1 MPRPQKQ
8 ITVDQLSL
16 MFHLPIK
23 EVSEK
28 LGICA
33 SVIQKFCRLHGIKRW
48 PHRKIQSLDRKIDT
62 VRHEIQTTAPALP
75 YTKEELEQQMYH
87 LIQQRTSM
95 LRNLAVKEK
104 KQLNANTVNKNS
116 SHRYYHSNGSS
127 NGRNEN
133 TIMTMNYESRSW
145 KIQKAIKKWKQQKEQ
160 GQQQKQGFSIPGTTL
175 VTSTTKYLS
184 TLASTQMITVSE
196 NATISVHRPETGLI
210 TTSKSTEQKL
220 PSISELFPGVPF
232 KSPRTQ
238 LSRTYEIPSTQ
249 DRTSTVPRI
258 LEPTPTF
265 NL

>member
-48 PHRKIQSLDRKIDT
+48 PHRKIQSLDHKIDT
-62 VRHEIQTTAPALP
+62 VRHEIQTTAPVLP

-87 LIQQRTSM
+87 LIQQRASM
-95 LRNLAVKEK
+95 LRSLTVKEK
-104 KQLNANTVNKNS
+104 KQLNANVVNKNNN
-116 SHRYYHSNGSS
+116 HRYYHG
-127 NGRNEN
+127 NELSEN
-133 TIMTMNYESRSW
+133 AIVAMNYENRSW

-160 GQQQKQGFSIPGTTL
+160 NQGFSIPTTLGTT
-175 VTSTTKYLS
+175 TTKYLS
-184 TLASTQMITVSE
+184 TVASTQMMTVPDHV
-196 NATISVHRPETGLI
+196 ALSVHRQEMGVTA
-210 TTSKSTEQKL
+210 TSKFTEQKL

-232 KSPRTQ
+232 ISPRTQ
-238 LSRTYEIPSTQ
+238 LSRTYETSSTQ
-249 DRTSTVPRI
+249 DRTTVPRI

>member
-23 EVSEK
+23 EFSEK

-48 PHRKIQSLDRKIDT
+48 PHRKIQSLDHKIDT
-62 VRHEIQTTAPALP
+62 VRHEIQTTAPVLP

-87 LIQQRTSM
+87 LIQQRASM
-95 LRNLAVKEK
+95 LRSLTVKEK
-104 KQLNANTVNKNS
+104 KQFNANIVNKNNN
-116 SHRYYHSNGSS
+116 HRYYHG
-127 NGRNEN
+127 NELN
-133 TIMTMNYESRSW
+133 EDTIMSINYENKSW
-145 KIQKAIKKWKQQKEQ
+145 KIQKAIKKWQQQKEQ
-160 GQQQKQGFSIPGTTL
+160 NPIPATLGT
-175 VTSTTKYLS
+175 VTTKYIS
-184 TLASTQMITVSE
+184 AVVPTKVMTVPD
-196 NATISVHRPETGLI
+196 NVTISVHRQEMGGNAA
-210 TTSKSTEQKL
+210 TSKSTDQKL

-232 KSPRTQ
+232 ISPRTQ
-238 LSRTYEIPSTQ
+238 LPRTYETPSTQ
-249 DRTSTVPRI
+249 DRGTAVPRI

>member
-16 MFHLPIK
+16 MVHLPIR

-33 SVIQKFCRLHGIKRW
+33 SVIQKFCRSHGIKRW

-62 VRHEIQTTAPALP
+62 VRHDIQTTAPVLP

-95 LRNLAVKEK
+95 LRNLTVKEK
-104 KQLNANTVNKNS
+104 KQLNVNTVNKNIN
-116 SHRYYHSNGSS
+116 HRYYHGNGLS
-127 NGRNEN
+127 EN
-133 TIMTMNYESRSW
+133 TIVTMNYENRSW

-160 GQQQKQGFSIPGTTL
+160 RQQNPGFPIPTTL

-184 TLASTQMITVSE
+184 TLASTQMMTVSE
-196 NATISVHRPETGLI
+196 NATISVHRPETGVT

-232 KSPRTQ
+232 KSPVRTQ
-238 LSRTYEIPSTQ
+238 LSRTYEISSTQ
-249 DRTSTVPRI
+249 DRTMTVPRI

>member
-62 VRHEIQTTAPALP
+62 VRQEIQTTAPVLP
-75 YTKEELEQQMYH
+75 CSKEELEQQMYH
-87 LIQQRTSM
+87 LIQQRSSM
-95 LRNLAVKEK
+95 LRNLTVKEK
-104 KQLNANTVNKNS
+104 KQLNANTVNKNN
-116 SHRYYHSNGSS
+116 SHRFYYGNSSS
-127 NGRNEN
+127 NGHSEN
-133 TIMTMNYESRSW
+133 TIVTMNYENRSW

-160 GQQQKQGFSIPGTTL
+160 RQQHGFPIPVSLG
-175 VTSTTKYLS
+175 TSTTKYIS
-184 TLASTQMITVSE
+184 TMASTQLITVPD
-196 NATISVHRPETGLI
+196 NATISVHRQEMGVTAN
-210 TTSKSTEQKL
+210 TKSSNQKL

-238 LSRTYEIPSTQ
+238 LSHTYETPSTQ
-249 DRTSTVPRI
+249 DRTNVPRI